1 MRPVCPA
8 RYRGLQLMRVGQC
21 SAEPHE
27 LRPPGATPG
36 PATAEYANWQS
47 DQVESLVILQVRL
60 LPRSL
65 THGPVV
71 QWRRR
76 LRDVQE
82 SAGSIPA
89 GITRRSVGVPA
100 AYVRGKDGDRVRFPD
115 GPLDQRAARSMG
127 GRLVC
132 TQVIGVQVLGGPL
145 QQHGAMVQREDTS
158 SADWKSGFNS
168 RWLHYEQR
176 KVAGYGSPGRFAKP
190 CDLRVMW
197 VQIPCLPLT
206 ARW

>member
-1 MRPVCPA
+1 MT
-8 RYRGLQLMRVGQC
+8 RVGQR
-21 SAEPHE
+21 SAKSHE

-89 GITRRSVGVPA
+89 GITRRSVGVPVA
-100 AYVRGKDGDRVRFPD
+100 HLLGKEGDRVRFPD
-115 GPLDQRAARSMG
+115 GPLDQWAARSMG

-132 TQVIGVQVLGGPL
+132 TQVIGVRLPGGPL
-145 QQHGAMVQREDTS
+145 TGPWSNGKTPVRHTGNPGSIPGGSTETE
-158 SADWKSGFNS
+158 GS
-168 RWLHYEQR
+168 RIR
-176 KVAGYGSPGRFAKP
+176 VAGPH
-190 CDLRVMW
+190 C
-197 VQIPCLPLT
+197 
-206 ARW
+206 